1 MVHPLLSLQ
10 NTTNMKGVAILLVI
24 LSHIGHDGFHHRMF
38 VPLGGFGV
46 AIFLILSGYGLMESF
61 KKKGLEN
68 YFRKRFLR
76 ILTPYILWV
85 MIYTIIMYGMQWQIF
100 LSDIR
105 YWFVEYISI
114 WYIVFFFVQKYV
126 RRYRWLLFGLTAIV
140 SFYFLPCLQA
150 QQSLSFIIGV
160 AISEYKSKLEQLD
173 KKKLYKTAV
182 LFIVIGIFAFA
193 AKQGLA
199 MYYSN
204 ISSPDFLIV
213 SNVDDDNNLRK
224 FVQILTKVPIALALI
239 IIMQIKAEKINI
251 KYIGTVAYELY
262 LVHMPFYSMIDCNY
276 LYLILFFLFVFAMAV
291 ILSWCNKKITQTIIG
306 LINV

>member
-1 MVHPLLSLQ
+1 
-10 NTTNMKGVAILLVI
+10 MKGVAILLVI

-114 WYIVFFFVQKYV
+114 WYIF
-126 RRYRWLLFGLTAIV
+126 
-140 SFYFLPCLQA
+140 
-150 QQSLSFIIGV
+150 SL
-160 AISEYKSKLEQLD
+160 
-173 KKKLYKTAV
+173 
-182 LFIVIGIFAFA
+182 
-193 AKQGLA
+193 
-199 MYYSN
+199 
-204 ISSPDFLIV
+204 
-213 SNVDDDNNLRK
+213 
-224 FVQILTKVPIALALI
+224 
-239 IIMQIKAEKINI
+239 
-251 KYIGTVAYELY
+251 
-262 LVHMPFYSMIDCNY
+262 
-276 LYLILFFLFVFAMAV
+276 
-291 ILSWCNKKITQTIIG
+291 
-306 LINV
+306 